1 MEVLIERMG
10 AGGDG
15 IAPGPTYVPQGLPG
29 ERLHVEIN
37 GKRGDGA
44 LAAIH
49 EILTPS
55 LDRIAPACAHF
66 LEGCGGCVLQ
76 HWAPTPQAAWKRE
89 RLRVAL
95 ARGGFAEAPVA
106 ETITTPP
113 GARRRADFAIR
124 RGTDGLRLGFHA
136 AGSAAILDIAT
147 CPVLHPRLVAVL
159 KPLRD
164 LLPRMPALKRDGSAV
179 LNLLDTGP
187 DLLLRTD
194 GTLDAAG
201 RALLAGFAAAHGL
214 PRIAWARGNGVPE
227 IAAQLG
233 PVSITLS
240 GVAVTPSPGAF
251 LQASPEGEQAIIASM
266 LAALPAKL
274 AGRGRIADLH
284 AGFGTLSLALA
295 RRGRVTAFESDGAA
309 VAALANAAAKA
320 GLPLAAT
327 RRDLVRQ
334 PLMVAELAPFAAV
347 VLDPPFAGA
356 EEQAALLARSAVPA
370 VIYVSC
376 NPQAL
381 SRDLHFFADQGWRVD
396 AATPIDQFLWSG
408 QLEAVIALSRPSKG
422 KK

>member
-10 AGGDG
+10 TGGDG
-15 IAPGPTYVPQGLPG
+15 IAPGPIYVPQGLPG

-44 LAAIH
+44 LATIH
-49 EILTPS
+49 EILNPS

-66 LEGCGGCVLQ
+66 LEGCGGCALQ

-136 AGSAAILDIAT
+136 AGNAAILDIAA

-164 LLPRMPALKRDGSAV
+164 LLPRLPALKRDGSAV
-179 LNLLDTGP
+179 LNLLDTGA

-233 PVSITLS
+233 PVSIALS
-240 GVAVTPSPGAF
+240 GVAVTPAPGAF
-251 LQASPEGEQAIIASM
+251 LQASPEGEQAIITAM
-266 LAALPAKL
+266 LAGLPAKL

-295 RRGRVTAFESDGAA
+295 RRGRVTAFESDSAA

-334 PLMVAELAPFAAV
+334 PLTVAELAPFAAV
-347 VLDPPFAGA
+347 VLDPPYAGA
-356 EEQAALLARSAVPA
+356 EEQAGLLARSAVPA

-381 SRDLHFFADQGWRVD
+381 ARDLRFFADQGWRVD

-408 QLEAVIALSRPSKG
+408 QLEAVVTLSRPSKS
-422 KK
+422 KR

>member
-15 IAPGPTYVPQGLPG
+15 IAPGPIYVPQALPG
-29 ERLHVEIN
+29 ERLNVTIT

-44 LAAIH
+44 IAATQ
-49 EILTPS
+49 EIITASP
-55 LDRIAPACAHF
+55 DRIAPACAHF
-66 LEGCGGCVLQ
+66 MEGCGGCALQ
-76 HWAPTPQAAWKRE
+76 HWAPAPQAAWKRE

-95 ARGGFAEAPVA
+95 ARGGFAEAEIA

-136 AGSAAILDIAT
+136 AGSAAILDIAA
-147 CPVLHPRLVAVL
+147 CPVLHPRLVAL
-159 KPLRD
+159 LAPLRD
-164 LLPRMPALKRDGSAV
+164 LLPRLPALKRDGSAV

-194 GTLDAAG
+194 GNLDAAG
-201 RALLAGFAAAHGL
+201 RALLAGFAAAQGL
-214 PRIAWARGNGVPE
+214 ARIAWARGNGPPE
-227 IAAQLG
+227 VAAQLG
-233 PVSITLS
+233 PVAITLS
-240 GVAVTPSPGAF
+240 GVPVTPAPGAF
-251 LQASPEGEQAIIASM
+251 LQASPEGEQAIIAAM

-334 PLMVAELAPFAAV
+334 PLTVAELAPFAAV

-356 EEQAALLARSAVPA
+356 EEQAGLLARSAVPA

-381 SRDLHFFADQGWRVD
+381 ARDLRFFADQGWRVD

-408 QLEAVIALSRPSKG
+408 QLEAVVTLSRPNKV
-422 KK
+422 KR

>member
-44 LAAIH
+44 LAAIY

-136 AGSAAILDIAT
+136 AGSATILDIAT

-164 LLPRMPALKRDGSAV
+164 LLPRLPALKRDGSAV

-194 GTLDAAG
+194 GTLEAAG

>member
-15 IAPGPTYVPQGLPG
+15 IATGPIYVPQGLPG

-44 LAAIH
+44 LATIH
-49 EILTPS
+49 EILNPS

-66 LEGCGGCVLQ
+66 MEGCGGCALQ
-76 HWAPTPQAAWKRE
+76 HWAPAPQAAWKRE

-113 GARRRADFAIR
+113 GVRRRADFAIR

-136 AGSAAILDIAT
+136 AGSAAILDISA

-164 LLPRMPALKRDGSAV
+164 LLPRLPALKRDGSAV

-201 RALLAGFAAAHGL
+201 RALLAGFAAAQGL

-233 PVSITLS
+233 PVAITLS
-240 GVAVTPSPGAF
+240 GVAVTPAPGAF
-251 LQASPEGEQAIIASM
+251 LQASPEGEQAIITAM
-266 LAALPAKL
+266 LAGLPAKL

-334 PLMVAELAPFAAV
+334 PLTVAELAPFAAV

-356 EEQAALLARSAVPA
+356 EEQAGLLARSAVPA

-381 SRDLHFFADQGWRVD
+381 ARDLRFFADQGWRVD

-408 QLEAVIALSRPSKG
+408 QLEAVIALSRPNKV
-422 KK
+422 KR